1 MHSDTLHNAWP
12 EVRIGDRRRFSAA
25 LWGAVLAIGLLLGG
39 CTPIKNPPA
48 GALHRPL
55 LHLFGHESCQSPALA
70 RTLGRLNSASLYVLH
85 IAPFGREERGWA
97 TYAPKIEHEIGTRC
111 AADSAGFADALAR
124 WQRRRGLAPSGV
136 MTVATFAVMK
146 DDWQARR
153 PFVELRATGACPAP
167 PRARDLAE
175 AKPSE
180 GYEGKLV
187 ELRKSALAAYRRM
200 VAAARHGEPALAA
213 KPKLL
218 TLFSAYRSPA
228 YDAARCA
235 HDHNCQGVVRAA
247 CSAHRTGLAFD
258 IVLDTAPGFPVD
270 SSADANR
277 LAMVNGLAYRWLVAN
292 AGAYGFVNYP
302 FEPWHWEWTGEKP

>member
-1 MHSDTLHNAWP
+1 MRCTQLHNAS
-12 EVRIGDRRRFSAA
+12 RAGKIGGRRVLSAM
-25 LWGAVLAIGLLLGG
+25 LSVGLLCAG
-39 CTPIKNPPA
+39 CTPIKTPPDN
-48 GALHRPL
+48 GLHRPPL
-55 LHLFGHESCQSPALA
+55 LHLFGHESCQAPPLA

-85 IAPFGREERGWA
+85 IAPFGREESGWA
-97 TYAPKIEHEIGTRC
+97 TYAPRIEQEIGTRC
-111 AADSAGFADALAR
+111 AADTAGFADALAR

-136 MTVATFAVMK
+136 MTVETFAVMK

-153 PFVELRATGACPAP
+153 PFVQLRTQGACPP
-167 PRARDLAE
+167 PPPAHDLAE
-175 AKPSE
+175 AKPWE

-187 ELRKSALAAYRRM
+187 QLRKGALAAYRRM
-200 VAAARHGEPALAA
+200 VAAARQGEPALAA
-213 KPKLL
+213 RPQLL

-258 IVLDTAPGFPVD
+258 IVLDTAPGYPVD